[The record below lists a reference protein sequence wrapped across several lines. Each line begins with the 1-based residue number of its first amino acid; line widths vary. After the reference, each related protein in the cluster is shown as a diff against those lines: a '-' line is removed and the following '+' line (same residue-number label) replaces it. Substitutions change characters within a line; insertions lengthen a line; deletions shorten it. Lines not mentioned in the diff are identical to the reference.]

1 MSPQRHTCFTPLGR
15 MFAGTAAGL
24 PSWLLCLALLLLGTS
39 PHTAHAAR
47 RVALLIGNGEY
58 QHENTLPNP
67 VRDVRLLASTLKGMD
82 FKTEVLENLPKRDMD
97 LAIKRFVRES
107 AGADSAILYYAGHG
121 QQPSKG
127 GRSYLLPV
135 NAKVQDDDS
144 LETDGILA
152 EDIAAQLERLPNP
165 AKLRLVILDACRN
178 TRATTRSTV
187 RGLAPPA
194 RTDSYTLIAYSTDAN
209 SVAQDG
215 SGANSPYAKALAK
228 HLPRA
233 LTEPVRLVF
242 EDTAKDV
249 RTETRQQQ
257 LPRTYGDLESRVRLD
272 GVQVTSVTPVATGL
286 PVQVQ
291 PDAEQEAWEIAK
303 RRDTV
308 ASYGVYLNRYPSG
321 RYAQTARDALEGLQ
335 PAPQPVQAVQA
346 ASPAQQP
353 PAQAS
358 MQPGHVFRDCT
369 GAHCPEMVVIPAGSF
384 VMGSHDG
391 DADEKPP
398 HRVNIRSFA
407 LGRFEVTQGQWQA
420 VMGRNPSYFKDC
432 GENCPVEQVSW
443 DDIQQYLVKLSG
455 MTGMKYRLASEAE
468 WEYAARAGSTGKY
481 SWGNE
486 IGRNQANCDGCGS
499 QWDNKSTAPVGS
511 FSANPFGL
519 HDMHGNVWE
528 WVEDVWH
535 DGYAGAPTEGSAW
548 TGAGDSSRRVLRG
561 GSWDAIPGSLRS
573 FGRYWYTPDNRGRDS
588 GLRLARNVS

>member
-1 MSPQRHTCFTPLGR
+1 MSPQRHTRFTPLGR
-15 MFAGTAAGL
+15 TLAAGTAAGL
-24 PSWLLCLALLLLGTS
+24 PSWLLCLALLLLLGTS
-39 PHTAHAAR
+39 AHAAR

>member
-1 MSPQRHTCFTPLGR
+1 MSPQRHTRFTPLGR
-15 MFAGTAAGL
+15 TLAAGTAAGL
-24 PSWLLCLALLLLGTS
+24 PSWLLCLALLLLLGTS
-39 PHTAHAAR
+39 AHAAR

-135 NAKVQDDDS
+135 NARVQDDDS

-257 LPRTYGDLESRVRLD
+257 LPRTYGDLESRVGLD
-272 GVQVTSVTPVATGL
+272 GVLVASVAPVATGL

-303 RRDTV
+303 KRDTV

-335 PAPQPVQAVQA
+335 PAPRPVQAVQA
-346 ASPAQQP
+346 ASPAPQSL
-353 PAQAS
+353 AQAS

-420 VMGRNPSYFKDC
+420 VMGSNPSYFKDC
-432 GENCPVEQVSW
+432 GDNCPVEQVSW

-468 WEYAARAGSTGKY
+468 WEYAARAGSAGKY

-499 QWDNKSTAPVGS
+499 RWDNKSTAPVGS

-561 GSWDAIPGSLRS
+561 GSWDAIPGRLRS